1 MKLITKTFILKS
13 ENMEI
18 VISHNKIDYEVIAG
32 IGDNIDYEKS
42 YTKNNLPAQYQKM
55 LQLEKGETILN
66 NLVCTDVEIDDF

>member
-1 MKLITKTFILKS
+1 MKLITKTYILKS

-18 VISHNKIDYEVIAG
+18 VISTNKTDYEVVAG

-42 YTKNNLPAQYQKM
+42 YTKNNLPAQYRRM
-55 LQLEKGETILN
+55 LELEKGETILN